1 MRLLHVSSSYPLLPG
16 GHDVAPFMEEMLAAL
31 ADSGHEVTVLV
42 PRVDGLV
49 EGQREGVEVVAAGY
63 APRKLQVW
71 GRGRSLTSTHKLR
84 LSALAVAPFALT
96 SMAIALRRTIA
107 KIRPDLVHLHWVIP
121 QGLLIGVVPKTIPIV
136 VSAHGADARFVQGP
150 LGPLANKALRRA
162 DSVVAAS
169 SEILDLMA
177 SVEAS
182 TRGKAVVIPHGASS
196 DVFAPADKKQARSEL
211 GIDADIPVVVA
222 VGRLV
227 KKKGFGPL
235 IEAMSTLDDA
245 HLYIVGDGPQRP
257 ELESLAASSANE
269 NVHLVGLTAR
279 ATVAKWLAASD
290 VVALPSVPQRGD
302 VDSGPVVLMEAF
314 ASGRPV
320 VATPVGMAPDVIKN
334 DVNGYILEHGRPP
347 DIAQAIQMAIEKT
360 DTLGSGARR
369 TFEAVGD
376 WNRVARELQ
385 ALYESVVT
393 SSKNSS
399 ND

>member
-16 GHDVAPFMEEMLAAL
+16 GHDVAPFMEEMLATL
-31 ADSGHEVTVLV
+31 ADSGHQVTVLV

-107 KIRPDLVHLHWVIP
+107 KTRPDLVHLHWVIP
-121 QGLLIGVVPKTIPIV
+121 QGLLIGVIPKAIPIV

-150 LGPLANKALRRA
+150 LGPFANKALKRA
-162 DSVVAAS
+162 DSVIAAS

-177 SVEAS
+177 SVESS
-182 TRGKAVVIPHGASS
+182 TRGKAVVIPHGARS

-227 KKKGFGPL
+227 KKKGFAPL

-245 HLYIVGDGPQRP
+245 HLFIVGEGPERAMLDHVIARSTVGRVQ
-257 ELESLAASSANE
+257 
-269 NVHLVGLTAR
+269 LVGVQSRELVARWLTA
-279 ATVAKWLAASD
+279 AD
-290 VVALPSVPQRGD
+290 VVAIPSVEVSGD
-302 VDSGPVVLMEAF
+302 VDSGPVVLMEAM
-314 ASGRPV
+314 AAGRPV
-320 VATPVGMAPDVIKN
+320 VASRIGMAPDVV
-334 DVNGYILEHGRPP
+334 DPGVNGYLLDSLSPSEIGAKLTRAINDSDRLGRGAERTFHQIG
-347 DIAQAIQMAIEKT
+347 DWSRVAQALDDVYSTVIEARAAKE
-360 DTLGSGARR
+360 SG
-369 TFEAVGD
+369 
-376 WNRVARELQ
+376 
-385 ALYESVVT
+385 
-393 SSKNSS
+393 
-399 ND
+399 